1 MGRRMVELT
10 VNGRSV
16 NVDVDPGTLLIYVLR
31 NDLALNG
38 PKLGCGS
45 GQCGACTVH
54 VDGQAMRACQAPVSA
69 LKPDAKIVTLEG
81 LGTPERP
88 HPLQSAFIA
97 EQALQ
102 CGYCTNGMIMEAAAL
117 LADRPNPTEAQIRQN
132 MNANLCRCG
141 CQQRVVRAVQRA
153 ARGGV

>member
-1 MGRRMVELT
+1 MITLT

-16 NVDVDPGTLLIYVLR
+16 STDVDPSTPLIYVLR

-45 GQCGACTVH
+45 GLCGACTVH
-54 VDGQAMRACQAPVSA
+54 VDGRAARSCQTPLSVVAQG
-69 LKPDAKIVTLEG
+69 AKVITLEG

-88 HPLQSAFIA
+88 HPVQAAFIA

-117 LADRPNPTEAQIRQN
+117 LADKPNPTEAQIRQH
-132 MNANLCRCG
+132 MNSNLCRCG

>member
-1 MGRRMVELT
+1 MVMLS

-16 NVDVDPGTLLIYVLR
+16 SVDADPDTVLIYVLR

-45 GQCGACTVH
+45 GLCGACTVH
-54 VDGQAMRACQAPVSA
+54 VDGRAVRSCQTPVMA
-69 LKPDAKIVTLEG
+69 LAGNARIVTLEG
-81 LGTPERP
+81 LGSKDKP
-88 HPLQSAFIA
+88 HPLQAAFIA

-102 CGYCTNGMIMEAAAL
+102 CGYCTNGMIMEGAAL
-117 LADRPNPTEAQIRQN
+117 LSEKPNPTEAQIRQR

-141 CQQRVVRAVQRA
+141 CQQRVVRAIQRA
-153 ARGGV
+153 AGKGV